1 MYLLLFPQDNE
12 EFLSIRKMCLRK
24 QGRIRPNER
33 SLVLIRVSYPQDRK
47 LNVKVTGAVAEKL
60 K

>member
-24 QGRIRPNER
+24 QERIRPNER